1 MKTSRQA
8 SHKSAAG
15 FTLLEIVIA
24 VSILA
29 FISLFVARTIQKG
42 MEAKVKIQRDIDRTV
57 SLREALNLVARD
69 VENAFHYRDI
79 NVELYN
85 AALDEGCKKPGQSQQ
100 QQQQQQQGQPPPPP
114 PVTPP
119 IGQQG
124 QQQQQGGKLSADQC
138 AARKEQKIKTQFI
151 GEDAKLNFTTLSNIR
166 TQRDEETSDQS
177 EVGYELKDCRSAA
190 NRGGS
195 SSSCLWRRTSPII
208 DDKPLEGGSS
218 AVLLEH
224 VKKLSFR
231 YLGPGEN
238 LEWVKSW
245 RTDGQSGGGD
255 SKTADQFPL
264 AVEITLEIEDR
275 NVKPP
280 KLIGMTVVAPI
291 RFTNN
296 AAPVDPNAQTT
307 NTGTGQQQ
315 QGFGQPQ
322 GGGN

>member
-1 MKTSRQA
+1 M
-8 SHKSAAG
+8 KSARG

-42 MEAKVKIQRDIDRTV
+42 MEAKTKIQRDIDRTV

-85 AALDEGCKKPGQSQQ
+85 AALDEGCKKPGAGQ
-100 QQQQQQQGQPPPPP
+100 QQQQQQQGQPPPPSPAP
-114 PVTPP
+114 PPP
-119 IGQQG
+119 G
-124 QQQQQGGKLSADQC
+124 QQQQQSQAGKLSAETC

-190 NRGGS
+190 DRGGS
-195 SSSCLWRRTSPII
+195 SSSCLWRRVSPII

-218 AVLLEH
+218 SVLLEH

-296 AAPVDPNAQTT
+296 AAPVDPNAQTQT
-307 NTGTGQQQ
+307 PAAGQQ
-315 QGFGQPQ
+315 Q